1 MKNDTLYEQIMNTR
15 IEDWLDNQDVV
26 IQLHISQRTLLKLRS
41 DGTLPY
47 SRINGKI
54 YYRRQDIQKLLAEN
68 YTTIQKRSDYGDKD
82 QHQK

>member
-1 MKNDTLYEQIMNTR
+1 MNNDTLYDQIVNTR

-68 YTTIQKRSDYGDKD
+68 YTTIQNRSDYGDKD

>member
-1 MKNDTLYEQIMNTR
+1 MNNNTLYDQIVNTR

-68 YTTIQKRSDYGDKD
+68 YTTIQNRSDYGDKD

>member
-1 MKNDTLYEQIMNTR
+1 MNNDTLYDQIVNTR

-68 YTTIQKRSDYGDKD
+68 YTTIQNRSDYGDKE
-82 QHQK
+82 

>member
-1 MKNDTLYEQIMNTR
+1 MNNDTLYDQILNTR
-15 IEDWLDNQDVV
+15 IEDWLDNKDVV

-54 YYRRQDIQKLLAEN
+54 YYRRQDIQKLLADH
-68 YTTIQKRSDYGDKD
+68 YTTTKNRSDYGDKE
-82 QHQK
+82 